1 MADWPRPYHP
11 VTADNQVDTTVT
23 VELYQ
28 HTVATT
34 QSLREWCGGEVAYV
48 NGGPVVIVG
57 GTRRAADRLCGLG
70 DYAARD
76 GDRWWA
82 ETADGLYQRF
92 RPAGSD

>member
-1 MADWPRPYHP
+1 MADWPRDYHP
-11 VTADNQVDTTVT
+11 VTADNDLDTSTV

-34 QSLREWCGGEVAYV
+34 LSLAEWCGGEVAHI

-57 GTRRAADRLCGLG
+57 GTRRAADRLCGRG
-70 DYAARD
+70 DYAVRD
-76 GDRWWA
+76 GDRWWS

-92 RPAGSD
+92 RPAT